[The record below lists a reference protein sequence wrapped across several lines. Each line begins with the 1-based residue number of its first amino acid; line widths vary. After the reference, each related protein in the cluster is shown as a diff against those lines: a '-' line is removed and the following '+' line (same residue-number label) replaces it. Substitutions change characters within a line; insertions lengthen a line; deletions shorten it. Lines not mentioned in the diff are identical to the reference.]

1 MKKIVIL
8 LSILIFF
15 LFLTSCDT
23 SIFSHSGQK
32 VTVMI
37 VGLDYKVQDTSK
49 PLKWR
54 GDGVQPFIVGD
65 LGGTINDSKEL
76 GAALDSIYK
85 EKNVEHEIIYMLS
98 EGENHSY
105 SSPLYPTAQ
114 NVYAQIESLDLDEDD
129 LFVFYFAGHGI
140 PQQTFVDNEMHN
152 DLHLITAEQNYSPY
166 YCTSLK
172 YEDFLKSLR
181 SLPCRSA
188 VIIDAC
194 YSGSFD
200 PMNSSTPVSFES
212 SLKDIFNKDNIIIKD
227 DNKISVLTAAKWNE
241 KSWEGYEVKFPDGS
255 REEHGQFTGTLLD
268 ILGWEHSNTRTVTVK
283 NVDGSKV
290 VANGYLDGVPWK
302 LSLDDIYAHLFD
314 DRDYPYV
321 IQYPVLYYTNETI
334 NLVPAN

>member
-8 LSILIFF
+8 LSILVF
-15 LFLTSCDT
+15 LLSLTSCDT
-23 SIFSHSGQK
+23 SFFSHSGQK
-32 VTVMI
+32 VTVMV

-54 GDGVQPFIVGD
+54 GDGVQTFTVGN

-85 EKNVEHEIIYMLS
+85 EKKVEHEIIYMLS
-98 EGENHSY
+98 EGKDHSY

-140 PQQTFVDNEMHN
+140 PQQTFVGDVVHN
-152 DLHLITAEQNYSPY
+152 DLHLITAEPKDSI

-172 YEDFLKSLR
+172 YEDLLSSLR

-212 SLKDIFNKDNIIIKD
+212 SLKEIFNKDNIVTKD

-283 NVDGSKV
+283 NVDGSEV
-290 VANGYLDGVPWK
+290 VANGYLGDVPWK

>member
-152 DLHLITAEQNYSPY
+152 DLHLITGEPKDSI

-172 YEDFLKSLR
+172 YEDFLLSLR

>member
-1 MKKIVIL
+1 MKKSGLIIL
-8 LSILIFF
+8 AVF
-15 LFLTSCDT
+15 LLLFSVSCDT
-23 SIFSHSGQK
+23 SFFSHDGQK
-32 VTVMI
+32 VTVMV
-37 VGLDYKVQDTSK
+37 VGLDYARKGGSVTNLSWGSFDIP
-49 PLKWR
+49 PLN
-54 GDGVQPFIVGD
+54 
-65 LGGTINDSKEL
+65 GTINDAKEI
-76 GAALDSIYK
+76 GAALDSLYRDRDI
-85 EKNVEHEIIYMLS
+85 EHEMVFMIS
-98 EGENHSY
+98 EGGNVIFKDS
-105 SSPLYPTAQ
+105 LYPTSS
-114 NVYAQIESLDLDEDD
+114 NVLKAIDELKLKLDEDD
-129 LFVFYFAGHGI
+129 LFVFYFAGHGFL
-140 PQQTFVDNEMHN
+140 QQRVEGGVVKNN
-152 DLHLITAEQNYSPY
+152 LQLITAEQYNGSP
-166 YCTSLK
+166 CTSLD
-172 YEDFLKSLR
+172 YETLLASFR

-212 SLKDIFNKDNIIIKD
+212 SLKDIFNKDNIITKD
-227 DNKISVLTAAKWNE
+227 DYKISVLTAAKWNE

-283 NVDGSKV
+283 NIDGSELV
-290 VANGYLDGVPWK
+290 VNGYLGDVPWK

>member
-8 LSILIFF
+8 LSILVF
-15 LFLTSCDT
+15 LLSLTSCDT

-32 VTVMI
+32 VTVMV
-37 VGLDYKVQDTSK
+37 VGLDYKVQDTSN

-54 GDGVQPFIVGD
+54 GDGVQVFTVGD
-65 LGGTINDSKEL
+65 LEGTINDSKEL

-85 EKNVEHEIIYMLS
+85 EKDVEHEIIYMLS

-105 SSPLYPTAQ
+105 SPLYPTAQ
-114 NVYAQIESLDLDEDD
+114 NVYAQIESLDLDKDD

-140 PQQTFVDNEMHN
+140 LQQTFVDGEMHN
-152 DLHLITAEQNYSPY
+152 DFHLITAEPKDSI

-172 YEDFLKSLR
+172 YEDFLLSLR

-200 PMNSSTPVSFES
+200 PKNSSTPVSFES
-212 SLKDIFNKDNIIIKD
+212 SLKDIFNKDNFVTKD

-255 REEHGQFTGTLLD
+255 SEEHGQFTGTLLD
-268 ILGWEHSNTRTVTVK
+268 ILGWKHSNTRTVTVK
-283 NVDGSKV
+283 NIDGSKV
-290 VANGYLDGVPWK
+290 VANGYLGDVPWK

-334 NLVPAN
+334 NLVPVN

>member
-8 LSILIFF
+8 LSILVF
-15 LFLTSCDT
+15 LLSLTSCDT
-23 SIFSHSGQK
+23 SLFSHSGQK

-37 VGLDYKVQDTSK
+37 VGLDYKSSD

-54 GDGVQPFIVGD
+54 GDGVQVFTVGN

-76 GAALDSIYK
+76 GAAFDSIYK

-98 EGENHSY
+98 EGKNHSY

-114 NVYAQIESLDLDEDD
+114 KVYAQIESLDLDEDD

-152 DLHLITAEQNYSPY
+152 DLHLITAEPKDSI

-172 YEDFLKSLR
+172 YEDFLLSLR

-200 PMNSSTPVSFES
+200 PKNSSTPVSFES
-212 SLKDIFNKDNIIIKD
+212 SLKDIFNKDNIVTKD

-241 KSWEGYEVKFPDGS
+241 KSWEGYMVDFPDGDY
-255 REEHGQFTGTLLD
+255 EEHGMFTGTLLD
-268 ILGWEHSNTRTVTVK
+268 ILGWEHSNTKTVTVK
-283 NVDGSKV
+283 NIDGSEV
-290 VANGYLDGVPWK
+290 VANGYLGDVPWK

-321 IQYPVLYYTNETI
+321 IQYPILYYTNETI
-334 NLVPAN
+334 NIVPAN